1 MALIE
6 EAVAKAEQY
15 IAEGTELP
23 AKNADEDNREDKRDE
38 NMIRHEAQVPT
49 TQNVQNLRQRSN
61 QRLD

>member
-49 TQNVQNLRQRSN
+49 T
-61 QRLD
+61 